1 MSYFEKS
8 AALNLKLG
16 KADVA
21 KNDLESAFAIAVALN
36 DSESMERIQNLING
50 LN

>member
-8 AALNLKLG
+8 AALNLKLNNID
-16 KADVA
+16 AA
-21 KNDLESAFAIAVALN
+21 RSDLESAFAIAVALN
-36 DSESMERIQNLING
+36 DEESVARIQSLVNG